1 MHKILL
7 AALAVLMIITLF
19 GGCQLAV
26 EGEVS
31 QGEDMLCGVFIT
43 LDNLEMEMPEESIE
57 LPQNWNGDPNDI
69 VFPETRIYAN
79 RHEDEKG
86 FVEYTFNDIEGNAFY
101 MVKVYGLEEY
111 ETYNKTEIGS
121 QIANGS
127 THVNVSIGD
136 TSDNRSLTGTI
147 YFDVNY
153 PCTIYT
159 NPVYQTPE
167 GEVYMI
173 QGSCTS
179 YGKLQT
185 EGSSGSIKLS
195 DTKTKTVDGEETSQ
209 TVEVELNI
217 EGVNTNK
224 QVVLKQMD
232 SGDNTIA
239 EEVIVTDNIPESI
252 EVLSDT
258 QYMIMEEHCTDF
270 EGKTIIKRTLLDLEE
285 ETMYVRFTGESGI
298 VETFFVSLKKPE

>member
-1 MHKILL
+1 MRKAIF
-7 AALAVLMIITLF
+7 AVLAVLMIIALF

-26 EGEVS
+26 EGEES
-31 QGEDMLCGVFIT
+31 QGEDMLCGIFIT
-43 LDNLEMEMPEESIE
+43 LDHLDMDMSEESIE
-57 LPQNWNGDPNDI
+57 LPQNWNGDPNNI
-69 VFPETRIYAN
+69 VFPETRIYAK
-79 RHEDEKG
+79 RHELENG
-86 FVEYTFNDIEGNAFY
+86 FVEYTFDNIEGNSFY

-179 YGKLQT
+179 YGKLQF

-232 SGDNTIA
+232 SDDQTIA
-239 EEVIVTDNIPESI
+239 EEVIVKDIIPETI
-252 EVLSDT
+252 DVLPDT
-258 QYMIMEEHCTDF
+258 QYMIMEEHCIDF
-270 EGKTIIKRTLLDLEE
+270 EGKTVIKRTLLDMEE
-285 ETMYVRFTGESGI
+285 ETVYVRFTGNNGI
-298 VETFFVSLKKPE
+298 VETFPVSLKES